1 MSAAPPSFN
10 YKRPTQAEGFDEM
23 QDENGRMPTRRRTRW
38 GDRLWGALLL
48 SALLTAFP
56 FGGAAFAQ
64 RADDSYK
71 GPSQGGGLDG
81 QMRGFAAPP
90 APAPGGGGGGVAP
103 GGGLQGRQTQGTIA
117 PIPIAIPVFL
127 GPDPKLAA
135 DISDVV
141 SADLEHSA
149 LFQPLDRAS
158 FLEQV
163 RDVNAAPR
171 FPDWRAVRADAL
183 VVGEVGRSAD
193 GRIVAQFRL
202 WDVSSGRQ
210 LAGQRFATSAQNW
223 RRVGHIIAD
232 QVYKE
237 LTGES
242 GYFDTRVVFVDETGP
257 KDRRVKRLAI
267 MDQDGQNVRLLTRG
281 QELVLTP
288 RFSPTNQEITF
299 MSYTGDQPRVY
310 LMNLETGQR
319 ETVGDFPGMTFA
331 PRFSP
336 DGQRIVM
343 SLQAE
348 GNSSI
353 YEMDLRTRQKRRLTP
368 GTAIDTSPSYSPDGR
383 QIVFESDRDNQ
394 QEIYVMNADGSNPHR
409 ISAGDGSYSTPVWSP
424 RGDYI
429 AFTKQLGGR
438 FLIGVMRPDGSGER
452 VLTEGFHNEGPTW
465 APNGR
470 VLMFFRESQGENG
483 GPRILSIDLTGY
495 NERPVPTPSFG
506 SDPAWSPL
514 LN

>member
-1 MSAAPPSFN
+1 
-10 YKRPTQAEGFDEM
+10 M
-23 QDENGRMPTRRRTRW
+23 QDGIGRMAAKRSGITRGR
-38 GDRLWGALLL
+38 ALLL
-48 SALLTAFP
+48 GVLAVL
-56 FGGAAFAQ
+56 AFALPVAPASAQ
-64 RADDSYK
+64 RPDDSYK
-71 GPSQGGGLDG
+71 GPSAGGGLDS
-81 QMRGFAAPP
+81 QLRQFEAPP
-90 APAPGGGGGGVAP
+90 RAPGGGGGGGGISGGSA
-103 GGGLQGRQTQGTIA
+103 GGLQGRQTQGTIA
-117 PIPIAIPVFL
+117 PIPIAIPFFL
-127 GPDPKLAA
+127 GPDPKLSA
-135 DISDVV
+135 DIAEVV
-141 SADLEHSA
+141 SADLGNSG
-149 LFQPLDRAS
+149 LFEPLDRAS

-171 FPDWRAVRADAL
+171 FPDWRSIRADAL
-183 VVGEVGRSAD
+183 VVGDVGRSDD

-202 WDVSSGRQ
+202 WDVTTGRQ

-232 QVYKE
+232 QVYKQ

-257 KDRRVKRLAI
+257 KERRVKRLAI
-267 MDQDGQNVRLLTRG
+267 MDQDGFNVRLLSRG

-299 MSYTGDQPRVY
+299 MSYSGDQPRVF

-319 ETVGDFPGMTFA
+319 EIVGDFPGMTFA

-336 DGQRIVM
+336 DGQRVIL
-343 SLQAE
+343 SLQE
-348 GNSSI
+348 GGNSAI
-353 YEMDLRTRQKRRLTP
+353 FEMDLRTRQRRQLTQ
-368 GTAIDTSPSYSPDGR
+368 GTAIDTSPSYAPDGR
-383 QIVFESDRDNQ
+383 QVVFESDRDRSQ
-394 QEIYVMNADGSNPHR
+394 QIYVMNSDGSNPHR
-409 ISAGDGSYSTPVWSP
+409 ISQGEGSYSTPVWSP

-452 VLTEGFHNEGPTW
+452 VLTEGYHNEGPTW

-470 VLMFFRESQGENG
+470 VLMFFRESQGANG
-483 GPRILSIDLTGY
+483 GSRIFSIDLTGY
-495 NERPVPTPSFG
+495 NERQIRTPSFA